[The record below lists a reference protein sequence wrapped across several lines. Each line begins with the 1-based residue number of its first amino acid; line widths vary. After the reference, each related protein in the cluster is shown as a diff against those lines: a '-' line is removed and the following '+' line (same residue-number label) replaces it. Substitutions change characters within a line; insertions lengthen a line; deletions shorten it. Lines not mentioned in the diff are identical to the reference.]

1 MNNLEDIRNEKRK
14 YLKIMAALV
23 GAMTIGVAGKKVND
37 LIKFDAQVDHLNNYC
52 ALNDVFGPRHQE
64 FTINHDGD
72 SNTKARYYAEDQ
84 KLTIAQTFED
94 DYGTFYIIKDY
105 DMRPNYSSNDEMAF
119 TRKVTG
125 YKNDNTVTILTYA
138 EELNDMYYAK
148 AGYTLEGQY
157 AQKTIQV
164 DKKLKRTLK

>member
-14 YLKIMAALV
+14 YLKVMAALV

-52 ALNDVFGPRHQE
+52 ALNDVFGPEHQE
-64 FTINHDGD
+64 FAINHDGD
-72 SNTKARYYAEDQ
+72 SNTEAKYYAEDQ
-84 KLTIAQTFED
+84 KLTVVQTSED
-94 DYGTFYIIKDY
+94 DYGTFYTIKDY
-105 DMRPNYSSNDEMAF
+105 DMRPNYTSNDEMSF
-119 TRKVTG
+119 TRKATG
-125 YKNDNTVTILTYA
+125 YKNDNTINILTYA
-138 EELNDMYYAK
+138 EELNGMYYAK

-164 DKKLKRTLK
+164 DKQLKITLK